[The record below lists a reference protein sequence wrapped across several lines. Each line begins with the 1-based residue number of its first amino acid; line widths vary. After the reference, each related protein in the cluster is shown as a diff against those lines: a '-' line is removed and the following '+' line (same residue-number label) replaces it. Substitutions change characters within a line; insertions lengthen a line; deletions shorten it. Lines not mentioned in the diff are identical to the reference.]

1 MMWDLIEKPDT
12 SIAAKSDFIRTI
24 YIYDYQPSYF
34 QIHQHLINKF
44 CGSLNCRNDNLHH
57 ACTSVWG
64 HFGRMLDFCNQPIM
78 QDARGNSVENPIL
91 SLIETVCIA
100 WFTLEYFIRWHNI
113 QEIAIWPK
121 IFEINIFSRLA
132 GSPEKIKFL
141 KDGMNV
147 IDVLAIMPFFV
158 SLFFLRPASADDDI
172 STSSTISTMIEE
184 DDEGG
189 VEDILQVFRIFKL
202 ARVLK
207 LARHSPG
214 LQVSSWRSNS
224 RITSL
229 LCFSGHC
236 LHSAE

>member
-1 MMWDLIEKPDT
+1 M
-12 SIAAKSDFIRTI
+12 
-24 YIYDYQPSYF
+24 
-34 QIHQHLINKF
+34 
-44 CGSLNCRNDNLHH
+44 
-57 ACTSVWG
+57 
-64 HFGRMLDFCNQPIM
+64 
-78 QDARGNSVENPIL
+78 
-91 SLIETVCIA
+91 
-100 WFTLEYFIRWHNI
+100 
-113 QEIAIWPK
+113 
-121 IFEINIFSRLA
+121 A

-158 SLFFLRPASADDDI
+158 SLFFLRPAAADDEI

-214 LQVSSWRSNS
+214 LQVSS
-224 RITSL
+224 
-229 LCFSGHC
+229 
-236 LHSAE
+236 